1 MIRNRP
7 TRLESVRWAAI
18 GAAVAGLLSGSPAAA
33 AAQSGGRQRDS
44 ANSVNMARMTRSLG
58 LTDDQAKQIKEIYDG
73 RQADRAARSQ
83 AIKSS
88 REALQKA
95 TVATP
100 LNEQAIKSAAQAV
113 GQAEGDSALLE
124 ARIRSQVGALLN
136 ADQQQKFASYH
147 DSNGGF
153 GRGRGFPFRGNGNN

>member
-1 MIRNRP
+1 
-7 TRLESVRWAAI
+7 
-18 GAAVAGLLSGSPAAA
+18 
-33 AAQSGGRQRDS
+33 
-44 ANSVNMARMTRSLG
+44 MTRSLS
-58 LTDDQAKQIKEIYDG
+58 LTDDQAKQIKEIYDSH
-73 RQADRAARSQ
+73 QADRSARSQ
-83 AIKSS
+83 AIMSA

-124 ARIRSQVGALLN
+124 ARTRSQVGALLN
-136 ADQQQKFASYH
+136 PDQQQKFASYR
-147 DSNGGF
+147 DGNGAF